1 VPIEY
6 IFLFNGLSHLGL
18 DFFTL
23 KLNYFEIGHLP
34 MLDITLYYCCIKGLY
49 VFKSDL
55 SIYVFDVEPNAY
67 ALI

>member
-1 VPIEY
+1 
-6 IFLFNGLSHLGL
+6 
-18 DFFTL
+18 
-23 KLNYFEIGHLP
+23 